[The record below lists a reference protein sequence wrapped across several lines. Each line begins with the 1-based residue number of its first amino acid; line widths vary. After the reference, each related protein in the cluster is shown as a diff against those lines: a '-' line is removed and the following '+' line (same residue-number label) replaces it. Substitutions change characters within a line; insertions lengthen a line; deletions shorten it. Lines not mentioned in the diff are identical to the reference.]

1 MYTKYLTSLF
11 TLQYIGYSIFLIL
24 KSLENMIYPTPVYV
38 CIIMNW
44 TIPLLLVMWFFLL
57 STKTNNIL
65 IYSSLT
71 IIDKK
76 RQRKKQSQHIS

>member
-44 TIPLLLVMWFFLL
+44 TTPLLLVM
-57 STKTNNIL
+57 
-65 IYSSLT
+65 
-71 IIDKK
+71 
-76 RQRKKQSQHIS
+76 